1 MSGKYSAEWWEKI
14 ADLNRD
20 NNPVQDRASVVDYL
34 IQTTAR
40 GARSPAK
47 DVKRSGNG
55 TASSKK
61 QERSLAE

>member
-40 GARSPAK
+40 GR
-47 DVKRSGNG
+47 
-55 TASSKK
+55 
-61 QERSLAE
+61 